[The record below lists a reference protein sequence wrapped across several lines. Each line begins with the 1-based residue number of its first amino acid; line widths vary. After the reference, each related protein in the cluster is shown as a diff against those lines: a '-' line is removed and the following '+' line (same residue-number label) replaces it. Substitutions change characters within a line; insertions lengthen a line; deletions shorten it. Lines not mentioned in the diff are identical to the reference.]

1 MATTIQLPADFKE
14 LLKLLKE
21 KEVEYLLI
29 GGYAVGYYGYPRPT
43 GDIDIWIA
51 INIEN
56 ARKIISVLEEFI
68 GLTEISTD
76 LFLKEDSI
84 VRMGV
89 APFKLEITTSI
100 DGVNFGECYNERE
113 IVVIDG
119 IEIDLISLHHLKINK
134 KASGRLKDLSD
145 LENLP

>member
-1 MATTIQLPADFKE
+1 
-14 LLKLLKE
+14 LLNE

-29 GGYAVGYYGYPRPT
+29 GGYAVGYHGYPRPT
-43 GDIDIWIA
+43 GDMDIWIA
-51 INIEN
+51 ISREN
-56 ARKIISVLEEFI
+56 AEKIVSTLEEFI
-68 GLTEISTD
+68 GLEDISTD

-100 DGVNFGECYNERE
+100 DGVTFDECYAERE
-113 IVVIDG
+113 TVVIDG
-119 IEIDLISLHHLKINK
+119 IEINLISLHHLKINK
-134 KASGRLKDLSD
+134 RASGRLKDLAD